1 MGEVVGRKKK
11 AVAAGALALALGAG
25 LGLGAVAWGS
35 EGAAPEDVAPEGAA
49 RPGEAWVSSVGEK
62 LDERVGACAR
72 SYRAEVQQALSVYRR
87 ALEAEGRKAGEGKGE
102 QEADAGEGARPADGA
117 SQAGESRSAG
127 ESAGEAPDGNAAVA
141 SGESSQV
148 DGHRRSQSSSE
159 GDASAKEGEKAA
171 PKASDPDT
179 ASSGELSTA
188 GGSAASE
195 GARPEGGT
203 GSDSGSGATLA
214 PGTLM
219 VGGTVIPYRDV
230 RGGTTPSSGGGLWLG
245 SDAVD
250 DGSWGYFVG
259 HNPGSFAPVRSL
271 SSGDAVTVCDRSGAQ
286 RTYSV
291 KDAFQVEETATWKT
305 IASRVTGYGE
315 SVVLQTCA
323 GDGMNV
329 IVVAA

>member
-11 AVAAGALALALGAG
+11 AVAAGALALTLGAG

-35 EGAAPEDVAPEGAA
+35 EGSVPEESVRAGDAWAPLAGQKLEEKVAAAA
-49 RPGEAWVSSVGEK
+49 RSH
-62 LDERVGACAR
+62 
-72 SYRAEVQQALSVYRR
+72 RAEVRQALAAYRATDAAR
-87 ALEAEGRKAGEGKGE
+87 EAAMEAGEQTPAEAAGAKDAHLSAEGSGTSSGEVAAARSEEAARVDEQRGSQEASKESGSAGEGG
-102 QEADAGEGARPADGA
+102 GFA
-117 SQAGESRSAG
+117 SQPSAPG
-127 ESAGEAPDGNAAVA
+127 PEPSVEASAEGGSSA
-141 SGESSQV
+141 SEEVPSDEGSNV
-148 DGHRRSQSSSE
+148 DG
-159 GDASAKEGEKAA
+159 
-171 PKASDPDT
+171 
-179 ASSGELSTA
+179 
-188 GGSAASE
+188 
-195 GARPEGGT
+195 
-203 GSDSGSGATLA
+203 TLK
-214 PGTLM
+214 PGTL
-219 VGGTVIPYRDV
+219 VVDGTAIPYRDV

-271 SSGDAVTVCDRSGAQ
+271 SSGDAVVVCDRSGGQ
-286 RTYSV
+286 RTYTV
-291 KDAFQVEETATWKT
+291 RDVFQVEETATWKT

>member
-11 AVAAGALALALGAG
+11 AVVTGALALTLGAG

-35 EGAAPEDVAPEGAA
+35 EGSVPEESVRAGDAWAPLVGQKLEEKVAAAA
-49 RPGEAWVSSVGEK
+49 RSH
-62 LDERVGACAR
+62 
-72 SYRAEVQQALSVYRR
+72 RAEVRQALAAYRVTDAAR
-87 ALEAEGRKAGEGKGE
+87 EAATEAGEQTPAEAAGAKDAHLSAEG
-102 QEADAGEGARPADGA
+102 
-117 SQAGESRSAG
+117 
-127 ESAGEAPDGNAAVA
+127 PD
-141 SGESSQV
+141 
-148 DGHRRSQSSSE
+148 
-159 GDASAKEGEKAA
+159 
-171 PKASDPDT
+171 
-179 ASSGELSTA
+179 ASSGEAAGACSEEADRADEQRGGQEASKGSGSAAEGGGLASQPSA
-188 GGSAASE
+188 PGSEPSEGASAEGGSAASGE
-195 GARPEGGT
+195 VP
-203 GSDSGSGATLA
+203 SDEGSGAADSIA
-214 PGTLM
+214 PGTLV
-219 VGGTVIPYRDV
+219 VGGTAIPYRDV

-271 SSGDAVTVCDRSGAQ
+271 SSGDAVVVCDRSGAQ
-286 RTYSV
+286 RAYTV
-291 KDAFQVEETATWKT
+291 REVFQVEETATWKT